1 MISCKEFYDTLIR
14 KNIDFFTGVPDSIL
28 KDFSAYLMDNS
39 PNDKNIITA
48 NEGSSIAL
56 ATGHHLATN
65 KIPLVYMQNSGQ
77 GNAINPLTSLT
88 DKEVY
93 GVPLILLI
101 GWRGEPGIKDEPQ
114 HLKQGRITLPL
125 LDTLEIPYQILSS
138 KNKNLE
144 KTIEK
149 AIDYTLEKKSP
160 YALVVKKDTFTPYSL
175 KNKSETLFEFNRE
188 DAIYLI
194 MDQLGHA
201 DIIVST
207 TGKTSRELYEYRK
220 EKNQG
225 HEKDFLTVGSMGH
238 SSQIALGIALSKPNS
253 QVYCFDGDGAF
264 LMHMGGIPIIGTKA
278 PKNFKH
284 IIFNNGAH
292 DSVGGQPTVGF
303 DINIP
308 KIAEASGYKTVMEAQ
323 SKDEIIKKIKILKF
337 SEGPSLLEI
346 LVNKGARKNLGR
358 PTRTPLQNKKD
369 FMNFLKDK
377 K

>member
-28 KDFSAYLMDNS
+28 KDFNAYLMDNS

-77 GNAINPLTSLT
+77 GNAINPLMSLT

-114 HLKQGRITLPL
+114 HLKQGRITLSL

-149 AIDYTLEKKSP
+149 AIDYALEKKSP
-160 YALVVKKDTFTPYSL
+160 YALVVKKD
-175 KNKSETLFEFNRE
+175 TLFEFNRE

-194 MDQLGHA
+194 MDQLDHA

-278 PKNFKH
+278 SKNFKH

-292 DSVGGQPTVGF
+292 DSVGGQPTVGL

-346 LVNKGARKNLGR
+346 LVNRGARKNLGR